1 MAGESIPRPALWRRS
16 QEREKMI
23 LFDRVSSVSP
33 SKIIVM
39 TKNIAPRF
47 PSITSVTIHPRLAFF
62 RDGKL
67 IDSIMP
73 DDFPLLE
80 YDFYPVARPYSAG
93 SIAEIDFHCKMPSAA
108 KRMSNPE
115 GSSYYASSY
124 DYDDESSDSSS
135 SSSGGSSSS
144 SSSFSSSSGGSGSSS
159 SGSSSSSSGAGTLST
174 FEYAPP
180 SNSTVS
186 VRASNPT
193 LRKPGGVSKRE
204 AGYQGAKSSSR

>member
-1 MAGESIPRPALWRRS
+1 
-16 QEREKMI
+16 
-23 LFDRVSSVSP
+23 
-33 SKIIVM
+33 
-39 TKNIAPRF
+39 
-47 PSITSVTIHPRLAFF
+47 
-62 RDGKL
+62 
-67 IDSIMP
+67 MP

-144 SSSFSSSSGGSGSSS
+144 SSSFSSSGGGSGSSS

-186 VRASNPT
+186 VRASNPR
-193 LRKPGGVSKRE
+193 LRKAGGVSKRE